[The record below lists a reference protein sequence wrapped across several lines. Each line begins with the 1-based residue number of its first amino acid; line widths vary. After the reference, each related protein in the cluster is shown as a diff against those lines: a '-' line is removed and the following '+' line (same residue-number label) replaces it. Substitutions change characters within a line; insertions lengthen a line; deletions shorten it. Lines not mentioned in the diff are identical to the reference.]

1 MSEIQPK
8 NSFWFRLSEME
19 RPDNRS
25 YKLRGARATPA
36 QEAAYASLWEKYGIN
51 PEGVIN
57 LKEYFPSSQRIIME
71 IGTGMGEA
79 TAEIV
84 RNDPEAGYLAVE
96 VHKPGIGALMNM
108 ANKNGS
114 TNLRIIEEDAH
125 LVLRHWIPD
134 NALDAIHLFF
144 PDPWPKT
151 KHKKRRI
158 VQEPFLQ
165 LISPKIK
172 AGGYIHIA
180 TDWIEYAS
188 WIAEVFRSSTL
199 FHGGVIERPN
209 FRPVSKFEGQG
220 LRKGHTVTD
229 FRFFKS

>member
-1 MSEIQPK
+1 
-8 NSFWFRLSEME
+8 ME

-25 YKLRGARATPA
+25 YRLRGARATPA
-36 QEAAYASLWEKYGIN
+36 QEAAYRALWEKYGLE
-51 PEGVIN
+51 PDSKLN
-57 LKEYFPSSQRIIME
+57 LKELFPHSSRIIME

-79 TAEIV
+79 SAEIV
-84 RNDPEAGYLAVE
+84 RNDPETGFLAIE
-96 VHKPGIGALMNM
+96 VHKPGVGALMNM

-114 TNLRIIEEDAH
+114 ENLRIIEEDAH
-125 LVLRHWIPD
+125 LVLQHWIED
-134 NALDAIHLFF
+134 DSLDAIHLFF

-165 LISPKIK
+165 LIAPKIK

-180 TDWIEYAS
+180 TDWLEYAS
-188 WIAEVFRSSTL
+188 WIADVFKNSTL
-199 FHGGVIERPN
+199 FSGGVIERPD
-209 FRPVSKFEGQG
+209 FRPISKFEGQG

-229 FRFFKS
+229 FRFFKN

>member
-1 MSEIQPK
+1 
-8 NSFWFRLSEME
+8 ME

-25 YKLRGARATPA
+25 YRLRGARATPA
-36 QEAAYASLWEKYGIN
+36 QEAAYRALWEKYGLE
-51 PEGVIN
+51 PDSK
-57 LKEYFPSSQRIIME
+57 LKLIEVFPNSSRIIME

-79 TAEIV
+79 SAEIV
-84 RNDPEAGYLAVE
+84 RNDPETGFLAIE
-96 VHKPGIGALMNM
+96 VHKPGVGALMNM

-114 TNLRIIEEDAH
+114 ENLRIIEEDAH
-125 LVLRHWIPD
+125 LVLQHWIED
-134 NALDAIHLFF
+134 DSLDAIHLFF

-165 LISPKIK
+165 LIAPKIK

-180 TDWIEYAS
+180 TDWLEYAS
-188 WIAEVFRSSTL
+188 WIAEVFKNSTL
-199 FHGGVIERPN
+199 FSGGVIDRPD
-209 FRPVSKFEGQG
+209 FRPISKFEGQG

-229 FRFFKS
+229 FKFFKN

>member
-1 MSEIQPK
+1 
-8 NSFWFRLSEME
+8 ME

-36 QEAAYASLWEKYGIN
+36 QEAAYAALWEKYGIN
-51 PEGVIN
+51 PTGPIN
-57 LKEYFPSSQRIIME
+57 LSEFFPTSKRVILE

-84 RNDPEAGYLAVE
+84 RADPDTGYLAIE
-96 VHKPGIGALMNM
+96 VHKPGVGALMNM
-108 ANKNGS
+108 ANKSGS

-125 LVLRHWIPD
+125 LVLQHWILD
-134 NALDAIHLFF
+134 NSFDAIHLFF

-165 LISPKIK
+165 LIAPKIK

-180 TDWIEYAS
+180 TDWVEYAE
-188 WIAEVFRSSTL
+188 WISEVVKNSPL
-199 FHGGVIERPN
+199 FDGGVIDRPE
-209 FRPVSKFEGQG
+209 FRPISKFEGQG

-229 FRFFKS
+229 FRFFKN

>member
-1 MSEIQPK
+1 
-8 NSFWFRLSEME
+8 ME

-25 YKLRGARATPA
+25 YRLRGARATPA
-36 QEAAYASLWEKYGIN
+36 QEAAYAALWEKYGIN
-51 PEGVIN
+51 PSGVLN
-57 LKEYFPSSQRIIME
+57 LTSYFPDSKRIIME

-79 TAEIV
+79 SAGIISA
-84 RNDPEAGYLAVE
+84 DPDTGFLAIE
-96 VHKPGIGALMNM
+96 VHKPGIGALMNL

-125 LVLRHWIPD
+125 LVLQHWIAD
-134 NALDAIHLFF
+134 NSVDAIHLFF

-158 VQEPFLQ
+158 VQDPFLQ
-165 LISPKIK
+165 LIAPKIK

-180 TDWIEYAS
+180 TDWVEYAS
-188 WIAEVFRSSTL
+188 WISEVFMASTL
-199 FHGGVIERPN
+199 FHGGEIERPV
-209 FRPVSKFEGQG
+209 FRPISKFEGQG